1 GRRPGAH
8 RTRGRLRHMC
18 QGPAWRHVPASPSQ
32 PDPRGASVRHRGR
45 ERVIREQIR
54 ALVAGG
60 VPDINGRYAL
70 VSDLI
75 GLGDEQPEV
84 DLEAQHEILLRAARA
99 IFADGLLLDSGE
111 SRLVDAHIERA
122 KAQMELSENMT

>member
-1 GRRPGAH
+1 
-8 RTRGRLRHMC
+8 M
-18 QGPAWRHVPASPSQ
+18 
-32 PDPRGASVRHRGR
+32 
-45 ERVIREQIR
+45 IREQIR

-122 KAQMELSENMT
+122 KAQMELSENMTEQQRRNEGVGTPEFYSGVIEGLQLLRKDLVGDTLGHHA